1 MRSRCTGQ
9 RRERSRTRFQ
19 GQSTFRCGAPGQ
31 HNATGS
37 SSTTGDHGTG
47 AGQCGGVD
55 ELAWTSEAAAKAE
68 GQVLESISGQR
79 WPGNRSVSFL
89 VSFSY
94 ARPGSPGHSRPCHRR
109 SQTATTHGERGPTD
123 LESVWGTA
131 VAHDR
136 LASDRVTNWMTI
148 AIEGGGRQR
157 TGTDGPPQ
165 ARRAATQTARAA
177 TWLRDEE
184 ASSSAQA
191 ARHSAIPACPGC
203 PLRVLVRP
211 SSRPS
216 LLPN

>member
-55 ELAWTSEAAAKAE
+55 GLAWTSEAAAKAE

-123 LESVWGTA
+123 LESVLETVA
-131 VAHDR
+131 AHDR
-136 LASDRVTNWMTI
+136 HR
-148 AIEGGGRQR
+148 R
-157 TGTDGPPQ
+157 PHK
-165 ARRAATQTARAA
+165 RRACGPRGADPARCGQDGEPSEPRHESTVLTDLQTTTLDHHGHGR
-177 TWLRDEE
+177 TEKPGEQGRRDCLD
-184 ASSSAQA
+184 S
-191 ARHSAIPACPGC
+191 RG
-203 PLRVLVRP
+203 RP
-211 SSRPS
+211 
-216 LLPN
+216 